1 MSLAGILARRAAGH
15 PAAPAFTVDGMGTL
29 DYLTWHREAGR
40 VAAGLAARGLRPGE
54 RVVLAFEDGD
64 WLSFASCFL
73 GVLAAGGVAVPVRA
87 PVPPPHLLS
96 TAARVTAAG
105 LVTGGRA
112 EGGPVT
118 GGGPPRAGF
127 GGWRATANELLHATS
142 PPPTP
147 TPPQPGTSGPG
158 TSGPGTSGPGTSGPG
173 TSGPGMSG
181 PGTSGPA
188 TVVPARPGPGARGHV
203 PSRPVTPEPVVVSR
217 DGADPA
223 VVILTSGTTGAA
235 KAVLSTHASLTDD
248 WAETDE
254 VPPPQANALLTS
266 VAVGTNAALSVLKGC
281 LVNGVHVVLTQP
293 FAPER
298 LAGLI
303 DGHRVT
309 ALSLVPAT
317 ARLAVAALR
326 RQGHVSRR
334 VRSVV
339 SSSAPL
345 DQPTV
350 AGLAEVFPAAEIYN
364 VYTVAEGG
372 AGLQHR
378 CSPDRPPALGTLGP
392 EARLVDGRG
401 RDVGPGETGE
411 LWLRQTGPTLSY
423 LTPAPTGAT
432 GDPGPAGPGPA
443 GPGPAGPGSAGPG
456 SAGPGSAGPGSA
468 GPGSAG
474 PGPAGSGSGGSGA
487 VGSGSGGGA
496 GGSVTGTRY
505 LADGWIA
512 TGDLCR
518 RDADGLV
525 YFVERADDVVVSGGL
540 NIASA
545 TVEAVLRDHVAVA
558 EAAAFGVPHAVLGRV
573 LVAAV
578 VLSAPASPSELRDH
592 CAGRLPRDHVPADV
606 VIVAELPVT
615 PNGKVRKRALAGR
628 YADPLPS
635 DANRHTRTGADLPP
649 GTDAARPA
657 ATGAAR
663 PATTGAARPATTGA
677 ARPAATGAPGPSAPP
692 AGTGSASRHPETGP
706 GTPSAATSPAG
717 SRATAG
723 HDGRA
728 HAVEE
733 AVLAAFREVLG
744 VEQVERDDNFLRLG
758 GHSLLAVR
766 LAGELERRL
775 GRPVPSAWILRFPR
789 AGDLSDALA
798 GAKAEAR

>member
-1 MSLAGILARRAAGH
+1 MPPPVSLAGILARRAAGH
-15 PAAPAFTVDGMGTL
+15 PAAPAFTVDGVGTL

-54 RVVLAFEDGD
+54 RVVLALEDGD

-87 PVPPPHLLS
+87 PVPPSHLLS

-105 LVTGGRA
+105 LVTGGRV
-112 EGGPVT
+112 ERGPVN

-127 GGWRATANELLHATS
+127 GGWQATANELLEATS

-147 TPPQPGTSGPG
+147 APPLPGTSGPG

-173 TSGPGMSG
+173 TSGPATVA
-181 PGTSGPA
+181 PATPGPA
-188 TVVPARPGPGARGHV
+188 ARGHV

-423 LTPAPTGAT
+423 LAPAPTGAT
-432 GDPGPAGPGPA
+432 GAPGPAGPGPA
-443 GPGPAGPGSAGPG
+443 GS
-456 SAGPGSAGPGSA
+456 
-468 GPGSAG
+468 
-474 PGPAGSGSGGSGA
+474 GPAGSGSGGSGA
-487 VGSGSGGGA
+487 VGTGSGGWGA

-635 DANRHTRTGADLPP
+635 DAKHHTRTGADLPP

-657 ATGAAR
+657 AA
-663 PATTGAARPATTGA
+663 GAARPATTGA

-706 GTPSAATSPAG
+706 GTPSVATSPAG
-717 SRATAG
+717 SRAATG
-723 HDGRA
+723 DDRRA
-728 HAVEE
+728 QAVEE

-758 GHSLLAVR
+758 GHSLMAVR